1 MKGGENEMQSYG
13 RHQLWL
19 VNTLIAEDIRRADE
33 ARRLPRRSARSKSVR
48 RAVGGSI
55 VRLGARLAGEP
66 TWELARSR

>member
-1 MKGGENEMQSYG
+1 MDSYG
-13 RHQLWL
+13 KHQLWL
-19 VNTLIAEDIRRADE
+19 VGALIAEDIRRAEE
-33 ARRLPRRSARSKSVR
+33 ARRLPKRPARSKSVR